1 MCLFISISL
10 SENSQCVSYINT
22 PCEIFDFF
30 LSEPLACN
38 YTYNQTYGNFKSPFY
53 PEYYPDN
60 ALCYYHLKTIP
71 GKAFR
76 INFNLFQLQ
85 QSPGCVNDS
94 LKMYENGTLKTTL
107 CGPYSRGLT
116 SSDNNVLLVFKSDGS
131 ITDRGFY
138 GYFNVT
144 DKRKYSRTSNNLKR
158 IDTMKNI
165 T

>member
-1 MCLFISISL
+1 MTLQGLSSTLAFRYSALTSIVSLIIIYKLDSFI
-10 SENSQCVSYINT
+10 
-22 PCEIFDFF
+22 
-30 LSEPLACN
+30 SEPLACN
-38 YTYNQTYGNFKSPFY
+38 YTYNQGFSRIKSPFY

-60 ALCYYHLKTIP
+60 ALCYYHFKTSP

-76 INFNLFQLQ
+76 INFNVFQLQ
-85 QSPGCVNDS
+85 KSPGCVNDS

-138 GYFNVT
+138 GYFNVI
-144 DKRKYSRTSNNLKR
+144 DIRTYPEVSHQKIMRLLY
-158 IDTMKNI
+158 
-165 T
+165 